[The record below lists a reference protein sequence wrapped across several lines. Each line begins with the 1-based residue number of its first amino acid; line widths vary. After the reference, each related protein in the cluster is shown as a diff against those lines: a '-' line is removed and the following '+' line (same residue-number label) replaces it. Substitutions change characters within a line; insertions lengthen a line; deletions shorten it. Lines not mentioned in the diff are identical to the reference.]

1 MLRSGCDQDVPAWR
15 HREVLQD
22 RLKGGHPA
30 ETRSPITHPADH
42 LESGFDAAGY
52 EPEWM
57 GLASAEGTTQRS
69 LVGERQRELAP
80 DLHLQGRRCDPGGL
94 SGLPLR
100 GQLL

>member
-1 MLRSGCDQDVPAWR
+1 MLHFCCDQDIPASR

-57 GLASAEGTTQRS
+57 GLASAEGRPQRT
-69 LVGERQRELAP
+69 LVGERQRQLAA
-80 DLHLQGRRCDPGGL
+80 DILI
-94 SGLPLR
+94 
-100 GQLL
+100 